1 MTNKEDL
8 DALAQAAT
16 DDLARAIAGTES
28 PTDQV
33 RLLAKAAVNSIAVY
47 VTACTE
53 HDDASRHAPPFVG
66 L

>member
-1 MTNKEDL
+1 MSNWEEL
-8 DALAQAAT
+8 EELARAAT

-28 PTDQV
+28 PSAQQ
-33 RLLAKAAVNSIAVY
+33 RLQAKAAVDSIAVY

-53 HDDASRHAPPFVG
+53 HDDASRHSPPFVG

>member
-8 DALAQAAT
+8 DALAEAAV
-16 DDLARAIAGTES
+16 DDLACAIADPES
-28 PTDQV
+28 PTGQV
-33 RLLAKAAVNSIAVY
+33 RSLSKAAVDSMATYIA
-47 VTACTE
+47 ACME

>member
-8 DALAQAAT
+8 DALAEAAV
-16 DDLARAIAGTES
+16 DDLACAIAGPES
-28 PTDQV
+28 PTGQL
-33 RLLAKAAVNSIAVY
+33 RSLSKAAVDSMATYIA
-47 VTACTE
+47 ACME